1 MKEFIKNWGIFFVL
15 AAIFIALRLF
25 VIAPVS
31 VNGHSMDPTLADG
44 QKLMTYQLSTIDRF
58 DIVTTEEPDDL
69 DKLAVKRVIGLPG
82 DQVQME
88 DDVLT
93 VNGTEINESYLEPYK
108 QEFAEDRMQNEY
120 TYNSAF
126 QDIAENADN
135 FTNDFMYEVPEG
147 QYFVLGDNRLISRD
161 SRTFGFVDRSMIE
174 GEVAFRYWPLSE
186 ISMINNY

>member
-1 MKEFIKNWGIFFVL
+1 MKEFIKNWGIFFLLV
-15 AAIFIALRLF
+15 AIFIALRVF

-58 DIVTTEEPDDL
+58 DIVTTKEPDDL
-69 DKLAVKRVIGLPG
+69 DKLAVKRVIGLPK
-82 DQVQME
+82 DHVQME

-93 VNGTEINESYLEPYK
+93 VNGKEVDESYLAPYK
-108 QEFAEDRMQNEY
+108 QEFAEDNMQNEY
-120 TYNSAF
+120 AYNPAF
-126 QDIAENADN
+126 QEIAGNADN
-135 FTNDFMYEVPEG
+135 FTNDFTYEVPEG
-147 QYFVLGDNRLISRD
+147 EYFVLGDNRLISKD

-186 ISMINNY
+186 ISIINN